1 VTSSDQDIVR
11 LFYESALSEAE
22 RASLAQARGIRGL
35 AEEAALLRVRL
46 RSVLEERPED
56 SEVLFAGVRLLVNV
70 LLAQHRLTGQQAEDL
85 AGSVAATFEHFVGIV
100 RDLDVAS

>member
-1 VTSSDQDIVR
+1 VTVSDHDMVS

-22 RASLAQARGIRGL
+22 RTALVQARGIRGL

-70 LLAQHRLTGQQAEDL
+70 LIAQHRLTGQQAEDL
-85 AGSVAATFEHFVGIV
+85 TASAAAIV
-100 RDLDVAS
+100 EQMVETLRDFDVAS